1 MKRPAVFFA
10 LIVSLVLALFLFGGV
25 APFSVAAEAK
35 SRTEALE
42 AAAERLVQIVDEEE
56 LSQLFGLLEKMKD
69 AGLSW
74 NGEITVPRSGI
85 VACKTPDQLYVL
97 WGMYALDVT
106 YANLFGKKIEEILAA
121 RMELE
126 ERIGYPRDLPIPRLK
141 DNSDHDA
148 KKKGAI
154 AYLRM
159 MIEESKKNPVLL
171 NTFLGGFYGSTLEL
185 FYLFS
190 KLGIAAG
197 VTPEFVELVD
207 VHLPQLRITFDMLDA
222 CSGDGELAQLLD
234 VENRKAVV
242 TSIMTI
248 VKEKMGNITEEDL
261 RNILAIVEMVRNPLV
276 APCN

>member
-1 MKRPAVFFA
+1 MRRPTVPCVLA
-10 LIVSLVLALFLFGGV
+10 VSLVFSLSLFVGIS
-25 APFSVAAEAK
+25 PFSAAAAEKDRAA
-35 SRTEALE
+35 ALE
-42 AAAERLVQIVDEEE
+42 AAAERLVQIMNEEE

-74 NGEITVPRSGI
+74 NEEITVPRSGI
-85 VACKTPDQLYVL
+85 VACKTPEQLYVL
-97 WGMYALDVT
+97 WGMYALDVS
-106 YANLFGKKIEEILAA
+106 YANLFGKKIEEILTA

-141 DNSDHDA
+141 ENSDHDA
-148 KKKGAI
+148 KTKGAVKFV
-154 AYLRM
+154 RM
-159 MIEESKKNPVLL
+159 MIEESKKDPVLL
-171 NTFLGGFYGSTLEL
+171 NTFVGGFYGSTLEL

-197 VTPEFVELVD
+197 VTPEFVDLVD

-222 CSGDGELAQLLD
+222 YSEDGELAQLLD
-234 VENRKAVV
+234 VDNRKTVV

-248 VKEKMGNITEEDL
+248 VKEKMGSITEEDL
-261 RNILAIVEMVRNPLV
+261 RNILAIVETVRNPLV